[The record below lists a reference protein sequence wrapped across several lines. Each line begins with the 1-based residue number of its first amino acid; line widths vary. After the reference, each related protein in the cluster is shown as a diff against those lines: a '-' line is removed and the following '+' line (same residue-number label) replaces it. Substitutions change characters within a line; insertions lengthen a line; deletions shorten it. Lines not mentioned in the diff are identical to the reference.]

1 MDAALSYYVQPIAN
15 LKILVAHGAYQ
26 QRGGED
32 VAVEA
37 EIDLL
42 RSFGHHVMEYRRDNA
57 AIKSEKRLN
66 LLQQTIWSRTSASAI
81 RELIGDEK
89 PDVLHVHN
97 TFPLLSP
104 AIYWTAERA
113 GVPVVQTLHNYR
125 LLCAS
130 AMFLRD
136 GNICEDCLGKLPW
149 RGALRKCYR
158 GSTSQSTVLV
168 GMLGIHRAL
177 GTYRNKINR
186 YIALSEFSKRKFIAG
201 GIPVEKLSV
210 KPNFVDIPP
219 PQNSERKGGLFVG
232 RLSEEK
238 GLKVLAEALRLS
250 PNVNCSIVGAGPQQ
264 DLISNT
270 KQIRYLGSCSAEQ
283 VYAHMNA
290 ASYLVM
296 PSIAFEHFPRTLV
309 EAFACVL
316 PVIAS
321 RLGPLAELIDDGE
334 TGLLFDP
341 GSAQDLASKLR
352 FAEARPDIMRQMGAK
367 ARAEYELKYTP
378 QRNYQRLMGIYT
390 DAISANKTQLALNY
404 GTG

>member
-1 MDAALSYYVQPIAN
+1 MQPIAN
-15 LKILVAHGAYQ
+15 LKILVAHSAYQ

-42 RSFGHHVMEYRRDNA
+42 RSFGHHVVEYRRDNGT
-57 AIKSEKRLN
+57 IESEKRLN
-66 LLQQTIWSRTSASAI
+66 LLQQTIWSRPSTHAI
-81 RELIGDEK
+81 RELIRDEK

-97 TFPLLSP
+97 TFPLISP

-136 GNICEDCLGKLPW
+136 GYICEDCLGKLPW

-158 GSTSQSTVLV
+158 ESTSQSTVLV

-177 GTYRNKINR
+177 GTYRNKVNR

-201 GIPVEKLSV
+201 GIPPEKLAV

-219 PQNSERKGGLFVG
+219 SHAGGRKGGLYVG
-232 RLSEEK
+232 RLAEEK
-238 GLKVLAEALRLS
+238 GLKVLVDALRLS
-250 PNVNCSIVGAGPQQ
+250 PTVHCNIVGAGPQQ
-264 DLISNT
+264 ELISSM
-270 KQIRYLGSCSAEQ
+270 KQIRFLGSCDAEQ
-283 VYAHMNA
+283 VYAHMRD

-296 PSIAFEHFPRTLV
+296 PSIVYEHFPRTLV
-309 EAFACVL
+309 EAFACGL
-316 PVIAS
+316 PIIAS
-321 RLGPLAELIDDGE
+321 RLGPLAELIIEGE
-334 TGLLFDP
+334 TGLLFDA

-352 FAEARPDIMRQMGAK
+352 FAEARPEIMLQMGANV
-367 ARAEYELKYTP
+367 RAEYESKYTP
-378 QRNYQRLMGIYT
+378 QRNYQRLIGIYT
-390 DAISANKTQLALNY
+390 DAITASKTQLALNY

>member
-1 MDAALSYYVQPIAN
+1 MQPIAN
-15 LKILVAHGAYQ
+15 LKILVAHSAYR

-42 RSFGHHVMEYRRDNA
+42 RSLGHEVSEYRRDN
-57 AIKSEKRLN
+57 KSIDSANRLG
-66 LLQQTIWSRTSASAI
+66 LLQQTIWSRPATRAI
-81 RELIGDEK
+81 SDLLRSER

-97 TFPLLSP
+97 TFPLISP
-104 AIYWTAERA
+104 AIYWAADRA

-125 LLCAS
+125 LLCAG

-136 GNICEDCLGKLPW
+136 GNICEDCMGKLPW
-149 RGALRKCYR
+149 RGAVRKCYR
-158 GSTSQSTVLV
+158 GSTSQSAALV

-186 YIALSEFSKRKFIAG
+186 YIALSEFSKRKFITG
-201 GIPVEKLSV
+201 GIPAEKLSV
-210 KPNFVDIPP
+210 KPNFVDL
-219 PQNSERKGGLFVG
+219 PQAQDSERGEGLFVG

-238 GLKVLAEALRLS
+238 GLKVLIDALRLEPKVS
-250 PNVNCSIVGAGPQQ
+250 LSVVGTGPQQ
-264 DLISNT
+264 ELISATN
-270 KQIRYLGSCSAEQ
+270 QVRYLGSCAADQ
-283 VYAHMNA
+283 VYARMRK

-296 PSIAFEHFPRTLV
+296 PSIAYEHFPRTLV
-309 EAFACVL
+309 EAFACGL

-321 RLGPLAELIDDGE
+321 RLGPLAELISDGE
-334 TGLLFDP
+334 TGLLFDA

-352 FAEARPDIMRQMGAK
+352 FAEARPDIMRQMGIK
-367 ARAEYELKYTP
+367 ARAEYESKYTP
-378 QRNYQRLMGIYT
+378 QRNYQWLMGIYT
-390 DAISANKTQLALNY
+390 DAISSNKTLPALNY